1 MILSKTTI
9 KDSALLNYFKREFKT
24 QHELILKIIEWNKN
38 SLYEK
43 IKKNNIVTQ
52 EKSQILLYFI
62 KNKQY
67 SKMIAATI
75 LNQELS
81 MCLQNITSKNA

>member
-24 QHELILKIIEWNKN
+24 QHELILNIIEWNKN

-43 IKKNNIVTQ
+43 IKK
-52 EKSQILLYFI
+52 
-62 KNKQY
+62 KQY
-67 SKMIAATI
+67 CYSGKIPNI
-75 LNQELS
+75 IIFYQE
-81 MCLQNITSKNA
+81 

>member
-24 QHELILKIIEWNKN
+24 QHELILNIIEWNKN

-43 IKKNNIVTQ
+43 KNHFVTL